1 MDKSVLDI
9 IKKQTDVQDEI
20 LIERVYYE
28 CGNDPVKTITTLSN
42 IETIQKKD
50 TPYTVFDHI
59 RKIVDEKENIYHNR
73 NKGT

>member
-1 MDKSVLDI
+1 MDKEVLDI
-9 IKKQTDVQDEI
+9 IKKQTDIQDDL

-28 CGNDPVKTITTLSN
+28 NGNDPVKTITTLSK
-42 IETIQKKD
+42 IEIIKKQD
-50 TPYTVFDHI
+50 SPHTVFDDI

>member
-9 IKKQTDVQDEI
+9 IKKQTDVQDDL

-28 CGNDPVKTITTLSN
+28 SGNDPVKTITTLSK
-42 IETIQKKD
+42 IEIIKKKD
-50 TPYTVFDHI
+50 TPHTVFDDI